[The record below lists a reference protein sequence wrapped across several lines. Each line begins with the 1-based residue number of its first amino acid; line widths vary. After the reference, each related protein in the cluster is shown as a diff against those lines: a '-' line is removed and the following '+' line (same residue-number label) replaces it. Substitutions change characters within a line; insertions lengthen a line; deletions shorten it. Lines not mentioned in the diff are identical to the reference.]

1 MKKLVVIGVILIAIF
16 IFVLNATMI
25 ANQAEKWVKE
35 NPKDPDAP
43 KVLFYAARYC
53 DILGDN
59 AKAQSVYWEIYQLYP
74 EKSTLC
80 AEALYYEAEN
90 KVETAAATRSYAI
103 PILDIILNQ
112 YPSEEEWA
120 QKAKTLKDEVT
131 YVR

>member
-1 MKKLVVIGVILIAIF
+1 MKKLVVIGVVLIALF
-16 IFVLNATMI
+16 IFVLNSSMI

-43 KVLFYAARYC
+43 TALYWAARYC

-74 EKSTLC
+74 EKSALC
-80 AEALYYEAEN
+80 AEVLYRDAEN
-90 KVETAAATRSYAI
+90 KVETSAATRNYAI
-103 PILDIILNQ
+103 PILDMVLNQ
-112 YPSEEEWA
+112 YPSEEEWV

-131 YVR
+131 YVH